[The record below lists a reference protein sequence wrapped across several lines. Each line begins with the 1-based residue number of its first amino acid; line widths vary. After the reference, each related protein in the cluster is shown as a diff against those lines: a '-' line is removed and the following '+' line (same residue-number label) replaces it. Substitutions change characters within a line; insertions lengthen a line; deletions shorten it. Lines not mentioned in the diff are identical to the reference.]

1 MMKPGS
7 PPAHPGT
14 ESQDGA
20 AGGIACPKCGSHIPM
35 TIAAVL
41 IERRFVCPGPACT
54 GVLTLDSN
62 RSSEALS
69 LLKAFSDRRKRA

>member
-1 MMKPGS
+1 
-7 PPAHPGT
+7 
-14 ESQDGA
+14 
-20 AGGIACPKCGSHIPM
+20 M

-54 GVLTLDSN
+54 GVLRLDSN